1 MHYVI
6 VDIETTGGSPKNSK
20 ITEIAIYKHD
30 GNEII
35 DQFETLINPEISI
48 PEFIV
53 NLTGINDQM
62 VKNSPKFHE
71 ISDKII
77 EFTEG
82 CIFVAHN
89 VSFDYGVLRHEFRK
103 IGHDFRRKNL
113 CTVIASRNILPGF
126 DSYSLG
132 KLTRAL
138 GIELIGR
145 HRAGGD
151 AFATAKLFTIL
162 MEKSTEK
169 LEKHI
174 NEDLNPQ
181 ILHPNLDLAEL
192 DEIPDRAGV
201 YKFYNEF
208 NQLIYVGKSK
218 FIRRRIEQHLKNSK
232 TPKGENL
239 LKEITRVEY
248 ELTGSEFISTIL
260 ENTLLKAHQ
269 PSYNTAVRKTR
280 FSHGL
285 YQYFDDNGYIH
296 LFIGLTS
303 KMTDEPIIG
312 FISKKDAIISMVNW
326 TEEYQLCKKLC
337 DLDSSNTF
345 CKEFET
351 KKCKGACV
359 QEESSEFYNLRVQK
373 LIDELL
379 WSNSSFYIIE
389 NGRQKGEKSLVLIEN
404 GRYIG
409 HGFAPFHFQYTTADK
424 WKRYIEFTEEQEDRD
439 FRTNLRIYIKNNPH
453 ITIVKF

>member
-20 ITEIAIYKHD
+20 ITEVAIYKHD
-30 GNEII
+30 GKKII
-35 DQFETLINPEISI
+35 DQFETLINPEIPI

-62 VKNSPKFHE
+62 VKDAPRFHE
-71 ISDKII
+71 IADKII

-103 IGHDFRRKNL
+103 IGHDFRRKHV
-113 CTVIASRNILPGF
+113 CTVIASRSLLPGF

-162 MEKSTEK
+162 MEKEPEK

-174 NEDLNPQ
+174 HEDLNPK
-181 ILHPNLDLAEL
+181 ILHPNLDLADL
-192 DEIPDRAGV
+192 DEIPDRAGI

-208 NQLIYVGKSK
+208 NQLIFVGKSK

-232 TPKGENL
+232 TPKGESL
-239 LKEITRVEY
+239 LKEITRIEY
-248 ELTGSEFISTIL
+248 ELTGSEFISMIQ
-260 ENTLLKAHQ
+260 ENKLLKAYQ
-269 PSYNTAVRKTR
+269 PPHNTAVRKTR

-285 YQYFDDNGYIH
+285 YQYTDDNGFIR

-312 FISKKDAIISMVNW
+312 FISKKDAITSLENW
-326 TEEYQLCKKLC
+326 IKEYELCQKLC
-337 DLDSSNTF
+337 DLFPTNAECQNYSVQQ
-345 CKEFET
+345 
-351 KKCKGACV
+351 CKGACV
-359 QEESSEFYNLRVQK
+359 QEESAEFYNLRVEE
-373 LIDELL
+373 LINELL
-379 WSNSSFYIIE
+379 WNNNSFYIIE
-389 NGRQKGEKSLVLIEN
+389 NGRQKGEKSIVLIEN

-424 WKRYIEFTEEQEDRD
+424 WKRYIEFIEEQEDRD
-439 FRTNLRIYIKNNPH
+439 LRTNLRIYIKNNPQ

>member
-30 GNEII
+30 GTEII
-35 DQFETLINPEISI
+35 DQFETLINPEMPI

-62 VKNSPKFHE
+62 VKDAPRFQE
-71 ISDKII
+71 IADKII

-103 IGHDFRRKNL
+103 IGHDFRRKHV
-113 CTVIASRNILPGF
+113 CTVIASRSIIPGF

-151 AFATAKLFTIL
+151 AFATAKLFTVL
-162 MEKSTEK
+162 MEKSPEK

-174 NEDLNPQ
+174 HEDLNPK
-181 ILHPNLDLAEL
+181 ILHPNLDLADL
-192 DEIPDRAGV
+192 DEIPDRAGI

-208 NQLIYVGKSK
+208 NQLIFVGKSK

-232 TPKGENL
+232 TPKGESL
-239 LKEITRVEY
+239 LKEITRIEY
-248 ELTGSEFISTIL
+248 ELTGSEFISMIQ
-260 ENTLLKAHQ
+260 ENKLLKTHQ
-269 PSYNTAVRKTR
+269 PTHNTAVRKTR

-285 YQYFDDNGYIH
+285 YQYVDDNGFVR

-303 KMTDEPIIG
+303 KMMDEPIIG
-312 FISKKDAIISMVNW
+312 FISKKDAITSLENW
-326 TEEYQLCKKLC
+326 IKEYELCQKLC
-337 DLDSSNTF
+337 DLFPTNSECQNYSVQQ
-345 CKEFET
+345 
-351 KKCKGACV
+351 CKGACI
-359 QEESSEFYNLRVQK
+359 QEESVEFYNLRVEQ
-373 LIDELL
+373 LINELL
-379 WSNSSFYIIE
+379 WTENSFYIIE
-389 NGRQKGEKSLVLIEN
+389 NGRQKGEKSIVLIEN

-424 WKRYIEFTEEQEDRD
+424 WKRYIEFIEEREDRD
-439 FRTNLRIYIKNNPH
+439 FRTNLRIYIKNNPQ